1 LPAHVIEEN
10 NVEGFNSHEE
20 NCLKYFRTIMEDEN
34 KIASD
39 ERNLNKKLVKR
50 GFQQPEISQYIK
62 DVSSDNYNTNKHRMI
77 RIMFL
82 VIK

>member
-1 LPAHVIEEN
+1 
-10 NVEGFNSHEE
+10 
-20 NCLKYFRTIMEDEN
+20 MEDEN
-34 KIASD
+34 QIASD

-50 GFQQPEISQYIK
+50 GFQQPEISRYIR
-62 DVSSDNYNTNKHRMI
+62 DDSSANYNTNKHRMI